1 MAAKKRTFKDA
12 AQDATRIM
20 GEIKARQ
27 FKPVYLLSGEEP
39 YYLDLLTKALM
50 EGVLA
55 PDERA
60 FNQTVLYGQDSK
72 PEDVAT
78 AARQYPVMAPYQVIV
93 VKEAQTWKKLD
104 ALMPLVN
111 HPVATTVVVLVIKG
125 KSADKRTAFYKGVSK
140 IGEVYESVKLSDWD
154 VVPWVEKYCKSKQ
167 IEIEDRAV
175 ALLADHIGADIQ
187 NLINALQK
195 LEAHSQEHG
204 RVTFDHVATHIGVS
218 KDFNVF
224 ELNKAVGQRNHRKA
238 LLIANYFANN
248 QKEHHL
254 IPTVAALFGYFKKI
268 AIYQDSPEKGNN
280 MALARSLGVS
290 PYFVKEYQEAARH
303 YSVPQL
309 VEAIDILHDID
320 LKSKGVNNSG
330 GNSGELMRELVA
342 RLLRV

>member
-1 MAAKKRTFKDA
+1 M
-12 AQDATRIM
+12 QDATRIM
-20 GEIKARQ
+20 GDIKARQ

-50 EGVLA
+50 EGVLE

-78 AARQYPVMAPYQVIV
+78 AARQYPVMAPYQVII

-104 ALMPLVN
+104 ALMPLVS

-154 VVPWVEKYCKSKQ
+154 VVPWVERYCKAKK
-167 IEIEDRAV
+167 IDMEDRAV

-195 LEAHSQEHG
+195 LETHGEEHG

-224 ELNKAVGQRNHRKA
+224 ELNKALGQRNHRKA

-248 QKEHHL
+248 QKEHHI
-254 IPTVAALFGYFKKI
+254 IPTVAALYGYFKKI
-268 AIYQDSPEKGNN
+268 AIYHDSADKENS
-280 MALARSLGVS
+280 MAMARNLGVS
-290 PYFVKEYQEAARH
+290 PYFVKEYQEAAR
-303 YSVPQL
+303 YFNLPQV
-309 VEAIDILHDID
+309 VEAIGVLHDID

-330 GNSGELMRELVA
+330 SGSGELMRELVA
-342 RLLRV
+342 RLLRL